1 MTGGRE
7 TTASPN
13 QSLGRDR
20 QPAQRWGPTE
30 PSPLFARRCRSRR
43 TRRLRVL
50 GTQQPAGW
58 ARRGAGCGGRSS
70 RELRPPSP
78 VNPAHRSAP
87 SLPATHRIRFP
98 HSGGEI
104 ERREP
109 RGRGRPQG
117 PGTRFFPRVPGS
129 QGMERQPSR
138 KPPFPLLQAG
148 VFGPQ
153 TSQLPAAAGQPT
165 PAPPRPRKPAP
176 PLTLPSGLGAGW
188 AGPARV

>member
-1 MTGGRE
+1 MGSRV

-20 QPAQRWGPTE
+20 QPARHWRPTK
-30 PSPLFARRCRSRR
+30 PSPLFARCCRSRR
-43 TRRLRVL
+43 TRGLRVL
-50 GTQQPAGW
+50 GTQQPAGG

-87 SLPATHRIRFP
+87 SHPATHRIRFP

-117 PGTRFFPRVPGS
+117 RGTGFFRGSPGAKGRRGNLLVGLLLPCHRPASLDPKPPDFRLQPANQRRPRPVPGS
-129 QGMERQPSR
+129 
-138 KPPFPLLQAG
+138 
-148 VFGPQ
+148 
-153 TSQLPAAAGQPT
+153 
-165 PAPPRPRKPAP
+165 PPRP
-176 PLTLPSGLGAGW
+176 
-188 AGPARV
+188 